1 MEKIEL
7 PLLKGDN
14 KEKYIPYT
22 LIIGIGI
29 LLILLVLTSLS
40 LTFRKTY
47 KIHYSDNSNLDYKVY
62 LKENDWY
69 EESYLGKDRQYISS
83 LIDKV
88 DADFA
93 YSFNS
98 EDNLDMDYT
107 YYIVATMSVAN
118 QDGKVIYEKSDYL
131 LNRQRVSK
139 SSNSSFNIK
148 ENVDI
153 DYQKYNNLAKEF
165 IDKFGI
171 TSNASL
177 TVSLHVDINGK
188 KNEFDKQ
195 VQENGVIKLIIPLTN
210 KTVDIS
216 MDYDL
221 SNNKDAVLQY
231 SKAAI
236 RNKPLFYT
244 SIVLIIIEIIAIV
257 AIILYIISKRD
268 EYALYRAKLSKILRE
283 NERYISETVITER
296 VEDMLKTRSL
306 RIELVKSFSDLMD
319 IRDSLNKPILY
330 HEERSGLECVFY
342 VISESIGYIYIMSV
356 DDFKKEMKNR

>member
-1 MEKIEL
+1 MEKVEL

-22 LIIGIGI
+22 LIIGIIILVI
-29 LLILLVLTSLS
+29 LLLLTCLS

-47 KIHYSDNSNLDYKVY
+47 KIHYSDNSSLDYKVY

-69 EESYLGKDRQYISS
+69 EGSYLGKDKQYISS
-83 LIDKV
+83 LIDYV

-93 YSFNS
+93 YSFKS
-98 EDNLDMDYT
+98 EDNMDMDYT
-107 YYIVATMSVAN
+107 YYIIATMNVTN

-131 LNRQRVSK
+131 LDRQRVSK
-139 SSNSSFNIK
+139 NSNSYLDIK

-153 DYQKYNNLAKEF
+153 DYQKYNSLAKEF

-171 TSNASL
+171 TSNANLS
-177 TVSLHVDINGK
+177 VSLHVDVNGK

-195 VQENGVIKLIIPLTN
+195 VKENGVIKLIIPLTN

-221 SNNKDAVLQY
+221 SNNKDAILQY
-231 SKAAI
+231 SQTAI
-236 RNKPLFYT
+236 KNKPLFYT
-244 SIVLIIIEIIAIV
+244 SIVLMVLEIIAIV
-257 AIILYIISKRD
+257 VIILYIISKRD
-268 EYALYRAKLSKILRE
+268 ETALYRAKLNKILRE
-283 NERYISETVITER
+283 NERYISETIITQR
-296 VEDMLKTRSL
+296 VEDMLKTQSL
-306 RIELVKSFSDLMD
+306 RIEIVKSFSDLMD

-342 VISESIGYIYIMSV
+342 IISERIGYIYIMSV
-356 DDFKKEMKNR
+356 EDFKKDNIDR